1 MFRVMKKVDSGAR
14 IKSRDVSCRAGSFLP
29 LSEPNLY
36 LISPLFSDDKISL
49 LGFRKLGLQNV
60 LMALSPL
67 W

>member
-1 MFRVMKKVDSGAR
+1 MLGLILVTFPVELAPF
-14 IKSRDVSCRAGSFLP
+14 CHCQNQ
-29 LSEPNLY
+29 NLY

-60 LMALSPL
+60 LMALNPL